1 MALGFSATAPATLL
15 PILKYHVPD
24 GRLLRIDRTAEGIVT
39 RDITDNF
46 AAVVDMDAIEVGWM
60 RFGHGVRPDM
70 RLFPLG
76 GAWPEAPSAHH
87 KRGLRVIM
95 QLADAH
101 GGEVRELSSTAA
113 GFLEA
118 FDALHDEFLAGR
130 AANPGKLP
138 VVVLM
143 GSDPDSNRPNFTI
156 AGWIERPEALAAG
169 H

>member
-1 MALGFSATAPATLL
+1 MALGFSATAPATSL
-15 PILKYHVPD
+15 PILKFHATD
-24 GRLLRIDRTAEGIVT
+24 GRLLRIDRTPEGTVAH
-39 RDITDNF
+39 DITDNF
-46 AAVVDMDAIEVGWM
+46 AAVIDMDAIEIGWM

-76 GAWPEAPSAHH
+76 GAWPEAPSIQH
-87 KRGLRVIM
+87 KRGLRVVM

-101 GGEVRELSSTAA
+101 GGEVRELSSTAG

-130 AANPGKLP
+130 PANPGKLP

-143 GSDPDSNRPNFTI
+143 GSDPDNRPRFTI
-156 AGWIERPEALAAG
+156 AGWIERPEALAAA